1 MRPVAVGFLALTLL
15 GAQAQGLAAASKAS
29 RAEVRFGVDVA
40 RRGLWA
46 EARFRFERAA
56 ELDPHN
62 AAAFNNLAV
71 ACEQQGD
78 FAGAREAYEEAR
90 RLKPGQRQIEQ
101 NFELFREA
109 DDKRKRD
116 SEKDADEAR

>member
-1 MRPVAVGFLALTLL
+1 MRPVALGCLVLTLL
-15 GAQAQGLAAASKAS
+15 GAQAQGLRAASKAS

-40 RRGLWA
+40 RRGLWV

-56 ELDPHN
+56 ELDPEN

-78 FAGAREAYEEAR
+78 FAAAREAYEQAL
-90 RLKPGQRQIEQ
+90 RLEPGQRQIEQ

-109 DDKRKRD
+109 DDKRNRD
-116 SEKDADEAR
+116 AEKDTGEAR